1 MSRIILAAALVAAL
15 AVAACG
21 AAPSEPLP
29 SPSAQPAN
37 PSAEPS
43 VPPVTIPSPS
53 ITPPAATPRP
63 ASPGSLDDFTAGE
76 RYLFDGVFR
85 GASQCAPAGGSDE
98 MPRDAIAGIEC
109 SSEAPAVSRIGFYL
123 FENDEDMLDA
133 YVFRMT
139 AEGVALDSGSCSDG
153 EGESA
158 YTPGDGTIP
167 YRNGC
172 FIDGEGAAIFG
183 ATLPGSHVSIQIRGR
198 SADGVA
204 LEDFAWLGNQDTPGS
219 PTLWGRPS

>member
-1 MSRIILAAALVAAL
+1 MSRIVLAATLVAAFAL
-15 AVAACG
+15 AACS
-21 AAPSEPLP
+21 AAQTQPEPT
-29 SPSAQPAN
+29 PSANPAN

-43 VPPVTIPSPS
+43 APPTKTPSP
-53 ITPPAATPRP
+53 IVTPRP
-63 ASPGSLDDFTAGE
+63 ADPGSLEDFTAAE
-76 RYLFDGVFR
+76 RYLFNGVLR
-85 GASQCAPAGGSDE
+85 GASECQPAAGSDD

-109 SSEAPAVSRIGFYL
+109 TSEDPAVSRIGFYL
-123 FENDEDMLDA
+123 FENDAAMLDA
-133 YVFRMT
+133 YVSRMT

-158 YTPGDGTIP
+158 YTPGEGTIP

-172 FIDGEGAAIFG
+172 FIDGEAVAIYG

-198 SADGVA
+198 SADGRA

-219 PTLWGRPS
+219 PTLWGEPS